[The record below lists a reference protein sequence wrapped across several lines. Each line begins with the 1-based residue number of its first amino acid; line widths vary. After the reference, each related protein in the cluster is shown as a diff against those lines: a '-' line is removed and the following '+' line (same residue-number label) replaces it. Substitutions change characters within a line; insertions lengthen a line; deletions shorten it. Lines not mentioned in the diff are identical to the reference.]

1 MATMKLEIITPES
14 IIYTGDVESVIAPGS
29 EGELGILPHHASL
42 MTALQAG
49 DIKVSVNGQAN
60 SYSVGGGFLEVKDNQ
75 VTILADS
82 AVNLSLIHI

>member
-82 AVNLSLIHI
+82 AVDA

>member
-42 MTALQAG
+42 MTALQSG

-82 AVNLSLIHI
+82 AVNA

>member
-60 SYSVGGGFLEVKDNQ
+60 SYSVGGGVLEAKDNQ

-82 AVNLSLIHI
+82 AVNA

>member
-42 MTALQAG
+42 MTALQAV
-49 DIKVSVNGQAN
+49 DIKVCVNGQAN

-82 AVNLSLIHI
+82 AVNA

>member
-14 IIYTGDVESVIAPGS
+14 VIYTGDVESVIAPGS

-42 MTALQAG
+42 MTALQSG
-49 DIKVSVNGQAN
+49 EIKVTANGQAN
-60 SYSVGGGFLEVKDNQ
+60 SYSVSGGFLEVKDNQ

-82 AVNLSLIHI
+82 AVNA

>member
-1 MATMKLEIITPES
+1 MKLEIITPES
-14 IIYTGDVESVIAPGS
+14 IIYSGDVESVIAPGS
-29 EGELGILPHHASL
+29 EGVLGILPHHASL

-82 AVNLSLIHI
+82 AVNA

>member
-1 MATMKLEIITPES
+1 MKLEIITPES

-42 MTALQAG
+42 MTALPAG

-82 AVNLSLIHI
+82 AVNA

>member
-42 MTALQAG
+42 MTALQSG
-49 DIKVSVNGQAN
+49 EIKVTANGQAN
-60 SYSVGGGFLEVKDNQ
+60 SYSVSGVFLEGKDNQ

-82 AVNLSLIHI
+82 AVSA